1 MMADS
6 IGPDPKW
13 DMENSVS
20 NNSCPRCS
28 WPLPDEFN
36 LAGSEAEQLATI
48 ASTVTLEMNQ
58 ILVRLAEIMGGFKQT
73 VENGGQAVDGE
84 LGESLAAILCAVEQV
99 KDEMEKVASVAVA
112 MSSAKLARMA
122 ESLRLDVRSLMQA
135 KNKHR
140 GPI

>member
-6 IGPDPKW
+6 IGPVPKRDPEK
-13 DMENSVS
+13 NVL
-20 NNSCPRCS
+20 NPVCPRCS
-28 WPLPDEFN
+28 SPLEDGLNPAGTEVEH
-36 LAGSEAEQLATI
+36 LAAI
-48 ASTVTLEMNQ
+48 ASTVTLEMAQ
-58 ILVRLAEIMGGFKQT
+58 LLVQLAEIMAGFKQA

-84 LGESLAAILCAVEQV
+84 LGDSLGAILRAVEQV
-99 KDEMEKVASVAVA
+99 KDEMEKVASAAVA
-112 MSSAKLARMA
+112 MSSAKLAQMA